1 MLKKILLYLL
11 LCSSGVGIAQ
21 DILQLKLDGSEQGK
35 SALSVLEKIGEDNNV
50 RFYFISEWLEPLSF
64 QQSYK
69 SQTLAQALDNLF
81 LGTDLSYLS
90 MYPSAVV
97 IIKDPTQAGRRNQA
111 IQAAVYQKK
120 GIRQLVFGEPGKS
133 EKGKSITI
141 TGQVLDSKT
150 NEAMQHATVQ
160 VSDTQYSTTTDESGK
175 YSFSLTP
182 GIYVLTFGYV
192 EYEDQVIDL
201 AAYGNGEINISLEG
215 KPILLDAV
223 VVREQPSRELVT
235 SSIGLTRLA
244 LREMKHAPTM
254 LGEVDL
260 VKQVQTQPGV
270 TTVGEAASGYNV
282 RGGSVDQNLILYD
295 GLPVFNSSHVFGFL
309 SAFNSEAIRD
319 VSFYRGGIPAE
330 YGGRV
335 SSVLDIRSKDGS
347 FDKWNGNV
355 GIGMITAN
363 IMVNGPLRKDKTSLA
378 TSFRSTYSNWLVHS
392 IRTDYA
398 DLSNSSVF
406 FYDGTIKLT
415 HLFNE
420 RTKLSF
426 TGYSSKDAFKLT
438 GDSTYQWSSQQGSV
452 RLDHQFTSKLNSEFV
467 AGISSYGYS
476 VINEDYLTAS
486 KLSYRITSSILK
498 AAFIFQEANHKIN
511 FGWQLLHYRFNPGT
525 LEPDSPESNARPI
538 SMNKQYSL
546 ENAFHVSDG
555 WTFNEKL
562 FIEGGIRMPMF
573 FSLGSAS
580 VNIYKEG
587 GPREITT
594 ITDTLYYKT
603 GEPIRV
609 YVGLEPRLSIR
620 WMTSSTSSVKLGY
633 NRMYQ
638 FLHLVTNTTAVTPV
652 DIWQPSGYYFKPQL
666 ADQISIGYFKDF
678 KEKRYGTSAEIF
690 YKSIN
695 NILDFKDGAQLI
707 LNDHLET
714 DLLQG
719 KGYSYGVETSFNKN
733 AGRLTGSLNY
743 TYSRS
748 FRLISGPSPSESIN
762 SGERYPSSFDQP
774 HILNLA
780 WKYNLSRRFYF
791 TGNFTYHTGRPVTI
805 PLSAFSFENTTVAY
819 FSERNQ
825 YRIPD
830 YHRIDVALVIEGSNK
845 RKRRGE
851 GTLVIS
857 VYNVYG
863 RMNPYTVFFKSS
875 GNGIPKPYQLSI
887 IGTALPSI
895 SYNYRF

>member
-1 MLKKILLYLL
+1 M
-11 LCSSGVGIAQ
+11 AQ
-21 DILQLKLDGSEQGK
+21 DILQLKLDGSELGK
-35 SALSVLEKIGEDNNV
+35 PATSVLEEIGNKYRA
-50 RFYFISEWLEPLSF
+50 RFYFVNEWIEPLQF
-64 QQSYK
+64 EKSYEG
-69 SQTLAQALDNLF
+69 QTLAQVLDDLF

-90 MYPSAVV
+90 MYPNVV
-97 IIKDPTQAGRRNQA
+97 IIVKDPTQAVLRKKT
-111 IQAAVYQKK
+111 IQAAVRQEKK
-120 GIRQLVFGEPGKS
+120 IKQLDFGEPGKS
-133 EKGKSITI
+133 EKGKPIII

-150 NEAMQHATVQ
+150 NEPMQRANIQ
-160 VSDTQYSTTTDESGK
+160 VSDTQYSTTTDGSGR
-175 YSFSLTP
+175 YTFSLTP
-182 GIYVLTFGYV
+182 GIYVLTFSYV

-201 AAYGNGEINISLEG
+201 AAYGNGVINIKLEE
-215 KPILLDAV
+215 KPILLDEV
-223 VVREQPSRELVT
+223 VIREQPSRELT
-235 SSIGLTRLA
+235 TGSIGLTRLA
-244 LREMKHAPTM
+244 MREMKHAPAM

-260 VKQVQTQPGV
+260 VKQVQTLPGV
-270 TTVGEAASGYNV
+270 TTVGEAASGFNV

-295 GLPVFNSSHVFGFL
+295 GLPVFSSSHVFGFL

-355 GIGMITAN
+355 GIGMITTN
-363 IMVNGPLRKDKTSLA
+363 IMMNGPLRKEKTSLA
-378 TSFRSTYSNWLVHS
+378 TSFRSSYSNWLVHS

-398 DLSNSSVF
+398 DLRNSSVF

-415 HLFNE
+415 HLINE

-426 TGYSSKDAFKLT
+426 TGYSSKDAFQLT
-438 GDSTYQWSSQQGSV
+438 GDSTYQWSNQQVSV
-452 RLDHQFTSKLNSEFV
+452 RLDHQFTSKLSSEFV
-467 AGISSYGYS
+467 AGTSTYGYS
-476 VINEDYLTAS
+476 VINEDHLTAS
-486 KLSYRITSSILK
+486 RLSYRITSSMLK
-498 AAFIFQEANHKIN
+498 AGFNFQQANHKVN

-525 LEPDSPESNARPI
+525 FKPNSPESNARAI
-538 SMNKQYSL
+538 SMDKQYSF

-562 FIEGGIRMPMF
+562 FIEAGLRMPMF
-573 FSLGSAS
+573 ISLGSAS
-580 VNIYKEG
+580 VNVYKDGE
-587 GPREITT
+587 PLEVTT
-594 ITDTLYYKT
+594 LTDTLHYRN
-603 GEPIRV
+603 GEPIKT
-609 YVGLEPRLSIR
+609 YVGLEPRLTFR
-620 WMTSSTSSVKLGY
+620 WMASATSSVKLGY

-652 DIWQPSGYYFKPQL
+652 DIWQPSGYYFKPQR

-678 KEKRYGTSAEIF
+678 REKKYGTSAEIF

-707 LNDHLET
+707 LNEHLET

-733 AGRLTGSLNY
+733 VGRLTCSLNY

-748 FRLISGPSPSESIN
+748 FRLISGPTSSESIN
-762 SGERYPSSFDQP
+762 SGERYPSNFDQP
-774 HILNLA
+774 HILNVA
-780 WKYNLSRRFYF
+780 WKYSLSRRYFF

-819 FSERNQ
+819 FSTRNQ

-830 YHRIDVALVIEGSNK
+830 YHRLDVALVIEGSNK

-863 RMNPYTVFFKSS
+863 RNNPYTVYFKSS

-887 IGTALPSI
+887 IGTILPSI
-895 SYNYRF
+895 SYNYKF